1 MHEMNLR
8 AIDVNLL
15 VVLEGLL
22 AESHVTQ
29 AAVRLGMSQP
39 AVSRA
44 LGRLRKLLKDPLL
57 VRGSGG
63 LVPTARAKALQ
74 PKLTALLAGVRN
86 IVRSEAFDPLQA
98 RGTFTLAA
106 TDHQTILLLPH
117 LMARLTREAPGIDVR
132 IVRLGGDTSREIA
145 EGRVDIALGIE
156 ENELPRKFYRDRLF
170 KDRFV
175 TLLRKGHP
183 AVKDWSIDRYLALN
197 HVLVTINDDGRGA
210 IDAILE
216 RSKHKRRIALRLP
229 HFVAAMNIVALSDL
243 VVTVPETIARHFA
256 KGFKLEILET
266 PVVRSPFV
274 VVSIWS
280 EVSHSDE
287 QHMFLRQKIREAARQ
302 VAGL

>member
-1 MHEMNLR
+1 
-8 AIDVNLL
+8 
-15 VVLEGLL
+15 
-22 AESHVTQ
+22 
-29 AAVRLGMSQP
+29 
-39 AVSRA
+39 
-44 LGRLRKLLKDPLL
+44 
-57 VRGSGG
+57 
-63 LVPTARAKALQ
+63 
-74 PKLTALLAGVRN
+74 
-86 IVRSEAFDPLQA
+86 VRSEAFDPLQA